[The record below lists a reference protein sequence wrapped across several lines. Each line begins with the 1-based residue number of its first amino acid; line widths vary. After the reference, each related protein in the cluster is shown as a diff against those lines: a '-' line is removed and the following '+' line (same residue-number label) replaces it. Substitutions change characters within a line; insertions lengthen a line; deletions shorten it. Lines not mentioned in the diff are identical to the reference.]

1 MKKISILLALSLF
14 LLTTI
19 LSAKK
24 FEYVKVIKPNGGG
37 NYYKGNNMIIEWQCS
52 SAEATGRIFLTRL
65 KGGEVATIHNFSLKP
80 SMDSSH
86 EFTWRIT
93 SDIPE
98 GSDYKIGVEVK
109 YATMKRTDYSDNVF
123 SIKSLTVNNEVQ
135 APRQF
140 ARIKLI
146 SPNGGETIYKGNH
159 FTVEW
164 ETPDPIGNP
173 KLALLDGDTTVF
185 DIFGIIP
192 EGPFAGNKYRYSLE
206 IENDLPNSHNYKLK
220 IFAAEMR
227 GSDISDRAFTI
238 TNEKITV
245 TSPSEGQSVRRGG
258 SITIRFNA
266 ENITQN
272 LKVWVDGLNPGY
284 VIAENLPPTTT
295 SVVWNDVPVVDGV
308 VPGGDSV
315 RVVVST
321 MDLSVK
327 GFSGWLIITD

>member
-1 MKKISILLALSLF
+1 MKKAIMLIGFSVLLLAAV
-14 LLTTI
+14 
-19 LSAKK
+19 LSAKQ
-24 FEYVKVIKPNGGG
+24 FEYVKVIKPNGGE
-37 NYYKGNNMIIEWQCS
+37 NYYKANNMKIQWGCA
-52 SAEATGRIFLTRL
+52 SAEATGRIYLTRM
-65 KGGEVATIHNFSLKP
+65 KGGEVATIHTFSLKP
-80 SMDSSH
+80 SMDTKH
-86 EFTWRIT
+86 EFSWKIT

-98 GSDYKIGVEVK
+98 GSDYKIGVEVN
-109 YATMKRTDYSDNVF
+109 YARTKKIDLSDNIF
-123 SIKSLTVNNEVQ
+123 SIKSLVANTEVQ

-140 ARIKLI
+140 ARINII
-146 SPNGGETIYKGNH
+146 SPNGGETIYKGGH

-185 DIFGIIP
+185 DIFGIVP
-192 EGPFAGNKYRYSLE
+192 EGPFAGNRYRYNLE

-227 GSDISDRAFTI
+227 GSDLSDRVFTI

-258 SITIRFNA
+258 TVTIRFNA

-284 VIAENLPPTTT
+284 TIAENLPPSTT
-295 SVVWNDVPVVDGV
+295 SVIWNDVPAVDGV

-327 GFSGWLIITD
+327 GFSTWLIILD